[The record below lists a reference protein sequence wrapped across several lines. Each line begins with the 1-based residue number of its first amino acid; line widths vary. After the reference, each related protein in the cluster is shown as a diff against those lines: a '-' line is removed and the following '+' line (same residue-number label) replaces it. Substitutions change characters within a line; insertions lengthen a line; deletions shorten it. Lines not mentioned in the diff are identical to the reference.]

1 MNIWR
6 EERSLIEREGYLCEF
21 FREFERNVGHSSI
34 ALASPE
40 LLVRQDLVQRISG
53 GETHLVLLVKVE
65 QQVLVERAT
74 QERAKQS
81 STVDTTICNQPVKT
95 IGITME
101 IKEPRSLTS
110 TLCNNFQIWFC

>member
-40 LLVRQDLVQRISG
+40 LLVRQDLVQKISG
-53 GETHLVLLVKVE
+53 GKDSPGASGE
-65 QQVLVERAT
+65 
-74 QERAKQS
+74 
-81 STVDTTICNQPVKT
+81 
-95 IGITME
+95 G
-101 IKEPRSLTS
+101 
-110 TLCNNFQIWFC
+110 

>member
-1 MNIWR
+1 M
-6 EERSLIEREGYLCEF
+6 CEF

-40 LLVRQDLVQRISG
+40 LLVRQDLVQRIFG

-95 IGITME
+95 DFM
-101 IKEPRSLTS
+101 
-110 TLCNNFQIWFC
+110 Q